1 MNIVVSDEDSNSSS
15 VKQIVKSSNRGKT
28 VVSAADVTFDDGVKF
43 GTSGVNA
50 KTKNYDP
57 KTGKLTLT
65 GKVNRPATTLRIGNQ
80 DVRVKSDGT
89 FKLVLDLGN
98 HGSKVFPVL
107 IGDTTIGDT
116 VQERLIFYVDANTPE
131 VTLNH
136 EKDEQGHYTPIY
148 TNNDKA
154 ASSTSLENAKAIL
167 KNAKGILTQTG
178 HQVVLPKV
186 EQPVNVSTTEKKN
199 ENNTKKVSEV
209 SKDESPNKQVE
220 PVEKQNETASTQNK
234 DNVVGTNQQTSIKN
248 SKESSNQNDTA
259 NAQTPIK
266 NNAIHEKTSSSV
278 SVKPHTHSQNNKQVA
293 PKTSSSKPN
302 NRNNKELPK
311 TGEKET
317 LVSLIVTGV
326 TILLA
331 SVGIVIKR
339 RNKN

>member
-1 MNIVVSDEDSNSSS
+1 MRIVIAHQLS
-15 VKQIVKSSNRGKT
+15 KFVKSSNRGKT

-65 GKVNRPATTLRIGNQ
+65 GKVNRPTTTLRIGNQ

-154 ASSTSLENAKAIL
+154 SSSTSLENAKAIL
-167 KNAKGILTQTG
+167 ENAKGILT
-178 HQVVLPKV
+178 
-186 EQPVNVSTTEKKN
+186 
-199 ENNTKKVSEV
+199 
-209 SKDESPNKQVE
+209 
-220 PVEKQNETASTQNK
+220 
-234 DNVVGTNQQTSIKN
+234 
-248 SKESSNQNDTA
+248 
-259 NAQTPIK
+259 
-266 NNAIHEKTSSSV
+266 
-278 SVKPHTHSQNNKQVA
+278 
-293 PKTSSSKPN
+293 
-302 NRNNKELPK
+302 
-311 TGEKET
+311 
-317 LVSLIVTGV
+317 
-326 TILLA
+326 
-331 SVGIVIKR
+331 
-339 RNKN
+339 